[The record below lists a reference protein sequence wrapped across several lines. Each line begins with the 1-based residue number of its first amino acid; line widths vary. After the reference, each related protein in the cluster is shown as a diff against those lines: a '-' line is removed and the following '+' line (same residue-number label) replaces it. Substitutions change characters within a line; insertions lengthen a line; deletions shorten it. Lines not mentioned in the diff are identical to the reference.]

1 MSEPP
6 KDLRLWR
13 LPRGRHGLP
22 RELVERS
29 QRERLLAAVVRVSAA
44 KGYEA
49 TSVAD
54 VLAEAGVGRESF
66 YELFSD
72 KQDCMLAARQLLVE
86 DLEATIAGAY
96 TAPAP
101 WLDRVRETLAATLG
115 WFAADPIA
123 GRVML
128 LELAALGPISR
139 SIFLEDFERFS
150 RLLEPGIDEIGGP
163 PDVPGAT
170 GLAVGATFAR
180 IYDQIARDRAAQL
193 PGMVPEMT
201 YEVLVPFIGEA
212 RAREQERRARALEPS
227 SA

>member
-1 MSEPP
+1 MNESP

-44 KGYEA
+44 KGYDA

-54 VLAEAGVGRESF
+54 ILTEAGVGRESF

-96 TAPAP
+96 TAPEP
-101 WLDRVRETLAATLG
+101 WLDRVRETLAAALG
-115 WFAADPIA
+115 WFAADPVA
-123 GRVML
+123 GRVMI
-128 LELAALGPISR
+128 LELGALGPISR
-139 SIFLEDFERFS
+139 TIFLEDFERLT
-150 RLLEPGIDEIGGP
+150 RLLEPGLEDVGQP

-170 GLAVGATFAR
+170 GLAVSATFAR
-180 IYDQIARDRAAQL
+180 IYDQVARDRAAHL
-193 PGMVPEMT
+193 PEALPELT
-201 YEVLVPFIGEA
+201 YEVLVPFVGEGI
-212 RAREQERRARALEPS
+212 AREQEQRARAVRS
-227 SA
+227 GSA